1 MKRAILI
8 GAALL
13 AVSTPA
19 FAAGIQVINKSKVDI
34 DHLYISAPGKQTW
47 GPDLLTG
54 SPSAVLDAG
63 KTYTVANLA
72 AGTYDLKLVDDDD
85 GAAPCIVKGVKV
97 KTGAAL
103 KITAKQTASCK

>member
-13 AVSTPA
+13 AVSSPA

-34 DHLYISAPGKQTW
+34 DHLYVATPGKQVW

-54 SPSAVLDAG
+54 TPGAVLDAG
-63 KTYTVANLA
+63 KTYTIASLT

-85 GAAPCIVKGVKV
+85 GMAPCIVKGVKV
-97 KTGAAL
+97 KAGAPL
-103 KITAKQTASCK
+103 TITAKLTSGCK